1 MKEVTPRLT
10 EYPALGGSSWPHMG
24 PPGPPQS
31 SPQDLQPSPR
41 ELRALPQPPLN
52 LQLGA
57 TALGVPFGRRSCPHP
72 PSPRPSAPSPG
83 SRPLSASPSPCRL
96 PEAPPGCGAGRAAAG
111 SSPGRDAGGRG
122 RALPPGSAPR
132 SPGPMKH
139 QVSIMSD
146 WVLLGLIAVLVV
158 LLLLTVF
165 GFAVYS
171 GLFTEV
177 VVSAGSPPIG
187 SITLAYKFRVGPYG
201 ESGQLFTD
209 GCSISSK
216 LCSIGVYYDNP
227 HTVSPEKCRFAIGRI
242 LSEGDA
248 KPTEEQIRQFQKYG
262 FKIFSFPTPSHVVMA
277 SFPFT
282 TPLSIHLAVNRVH
295 PALDTYIKER
305 KLCAHPRLEI
315 YKEDRIYFV
324 CPLARQGDF
333 YVPEM
338 KELERKSRAVAAEAE
353 DAQTDITGADTMSE
367 ASTISIE
374 ATTDSRDTSVAT
386 SVLLPFPAGRG
397 REEADNRSE
406 HSYSESGASGSSFEE
421 LDLEGAGD
429 GEGAPGLLPVTAY
442 TESQEVSDKWTK
454 EPIAAERGEE

>member
-1 MKEVTPRLT
+1 VE
-10 EYPALGGSSWPHMG
+10 H
-24 PPGPPQS
+24 Q
-31 SPQDLQPSPR
+31 
-41 ELRALPQPPLN
+41 
-52 LQLGA
+52 
-57 TALGVPFGRRSCPHP
+57 
-72 PSPRPSAPSPG
+72 
-83 SRPLSASPSPCRL
+83 AS
-96 PEAPPGCGAGRAAAG
+96 
-111 SSPGRDAGGRG
+111 
-122 RALPPGSAPR
+122 
-132 SPGPMKH
+132 
-139 QVSIMSD
+139 VMSD
-146 WVLLGLIAVLVV
+146 WVLLGLIAALVV

-177 VVSAGSPPIG
+177 VVSAGSPPVG
-187 SITLAYKFRVGPYG
+187 NITLAYKFRVGPYG

-248 KPTEEQIRQFQKYG
+248 KPSEEQIKRFQKYG
-262 FKIFSFPTPSHVVMA
+262 FKIFSFPAPSHVVMA
-277 SFPFT
+277 TFPFT
-282 TPLSIHLAVNRVH
+282 TPMSIHLAVNRVH

-305 KLCAHPRLEI
+305 KLCAHPRIEI

-338 KELERKSRAVAAEAE
+338 KELERKSRAAEADAE
-353 DAQTDITGADTMSE
+353 DAQTDITGIDTMSE
-367 ASTISIE
+367 TSSISVE
-374 ATTDSRDTSVAT
+374 VTTDSRDTSVAT
-386 SVLLPFPAGRG
+386 SILLPFPASRG
-397 REEADNRSE
+397 REEGDNRSE

-421 LDLEGAGD
+421 LDLEVTGD
-429 GEGAPGLLPVTAY
+429 GEGAPGLLPDVGYAGN
-442 TESQEVSDKWTK
+442 QEVTDKWTK

>member
-1 MKEVTPRLT
+1 M
-10 EYPALGGSSWPHMG
+10 
-24 PPGPPQS
+24 Q
-31 SPQDLQPSPR
+31 
-41 ELRALPQPPLN
+41 
-52 LQLGA
+52 
-57 TALGVPFGRRSCPHP
+57 
-72 PSPRPSAPSPG
+72 
-83 SRPLSASPSPCRL
+83 
-96 PEAPPGCGAGRAAAG
+96 
-111 SSPGRDAGGRG
+111 
-122 RALPPGSAPR
+122 
-132 SPGPMKH
+132 H

-146 WVLLGLIAVLVV
+146 WVLLGLIAVLVT

-165 GFAVYS
+165 GFVVYS

-177 VVSAGSPPIG
+177 VVSAGSPPVG

-242 LSEGDA
+242 LCEGDA
-248 KPTEEQIRQFQKYG
+248 KPSEEQIKRFQKYG
-262 FKIFSFPTPSHVVMA
+262 FKIFSFPAPSHVVMA
-277 SFPFT
+277 TFPFT

-305 KLCAHPRLEI
+305 KLCAHPRIEI

-338 KELERKSRAVAAEAE
+338 EELERKSRAAIAEAE

-367 ASTISIE
+367 TSSISIE

-386 SVLLPFPAGRG
+386 SILLPFPASRG

-421 LDLEGAGD
+421 LDLEVTGD
-429 GEGAPGLLPVTAY
+429 GEGASALLPDVGYAGNQGVT
-442 TESQEVSDKWTK
+442 DKWTK

>member
-1 MKEVTPRLT
+1 
-10 EYPALGGSSWPHMG
+10 
-24 PPGPPQS
+24 
-31 SPQDLQPSPR
+31 
-41 ELRALPQPPLN
+41 
-52 LQLGA
+52 
-57 TALGVPFGRRSCPHP
+57 
-72 PSPRPSAPSPG
+72 
-83 SRPLSASPSPCRL
+83 
-96 PEAPPGCGAGRAAAG
+96 
-111 SSPGRDAGGRG
+111 
-122 RALPPGSAPR
+122 
-132 SPGPMKH
+132 
-139 QVSIMSD
+139 MSD

-277 SFPFT
+277 SRAQRE
-282 TPLSIHLAVNRVH
+282 LAETGVADARAASVFQ
-295 PALDTYIKER
+295 ER

-429 GEGAPGLLPVTAY
+429 GEGAPGLLPCHSLHRKPGGLRQVDQGAHCC
-442 TESQEVSDKWTK
+442 
-454 EPIAAERGEE
+454 

>member
-1 MKEVTPRLT
+1 
-10 EYPALGGSSWPHMG
+10 
-24 PPGPPQS
+24 
-31 SPQDLQPSPR
+31 
-41 ELRALPQPPLN
+41 
-52 LQLGA
+52 
-57 TALGVPFGRRSCPHP
+57 
-72 PSPRPSAPSPG
+72 
-83 SRPLSASPSPCRL
+83 
-96 PEAPPGCGAGRAAAG
+96 
-111 SSPGRDAGGRG
+111 
-122 RALPPGSAPR
+122 
-132 SPGPMKH
+132 
-139 QVSIMSD
+139 MSD
-146 WVLLGLIAVLVV
+146 WVLLGLIAVLVM
-158 LLLLTVF
+158 LLLLTIF
-165 GFAVYS
+165 GFVVYS

-177 VVSAGSPPIG
+177 VVSAGSPPVG

-227 HTVSPEKCRFAIGRI
+227 HTVRYGPGQGANKSA
-242 LSEGDA
+242 SELAGGECF
-248 KPTEEQIRQFQKYG
+248 PWQHQIKRFQKYG
-262 FKIFSFPTPSHVVMA
+262 FKIFSFPAPSHVVMA
-277 SFPFT
+277 TFPFT

-305 KLCAHPRLEI
+305 KLCAHPRIEI

-338 KELERKSRAVAAEAE
+338 KELERQSRAAAAEAE

-367 ASTISIE
+367 TSSISME

-386 SVLLPFPAGRG
+386 SILLPFPASRG

-421 LDLEGAGD
+421 LDLEVTGE
-429 GEGAPGLLPVTAY
+429 GEGAPGLLPDMGYAGN
-442 TESQEVSDKWTK
+442 QEVTDKWTK

>member
-1 MKEVTPRLT
+1 ME
-10 EYPALGGSSWPHMG
+10 
-24 PPGPPQS
+24 
-31 SPQDLQPSPR
+31 
-41 ELRALPQPPLN
+41 
-52 LQLGA
+52 
-57 TALGVPFGRRSCPHP
+57 
-72 PSPRPSAPSPG
+72 
-83 SRPLSASPSPCRL
+83 
-96 PEAPPGCGAGRAAAG
+96 
-111 SSPGRDAGGRG
+111 
-122 RALPPGSAPR
+122 
-132 SPGPMKH
+132 H
-139 QVSIMSD
+139 QASIMSD
-146 WVLLGLIAVLVV
+146 WVLLGLIAALVT

-165 GFAVYS
+165 GFVVYS

-177 VVSAGSPPIG
+177 VVSAGSPPV
-187 SITLAYKFRVGPYG
+187 SNITLAYKFRVGPYG

-216 LCSIGVYYDNP
+216 LYSIGVYYDNP

-248 KPTEEQIRQFQKYG
+248 KPSEDQIKRFQKYG
-262 FKIFSFPTPSHVVMA
+262 FKIFSFPAPSHVVMA
-277 SFPFT
+277 TFPFT

-305 KLCAHPRLEI
+305 KLCAHPRIEI

-338 KELERKSRAVAAEAE
+338 KELERKSRAAAAETE
-353 DAQTDITGADTMSE
+353 DAQTDITGADTTSE
-367 ASTISIE
+367 TSSISVE

-386 SVLLPFPAGRG
+386 SILLPFPASRG

-421 LDLEGAGD
+421 LDLEVAGD
-429 GEGAPGLLPVTAY
+429 GEGAQGLLPDTGYGGNQQVT
-442 TESQEVSDKWTK
+442 DKWTK
-454 EPIAAERGEE
+454 EPVAAERGEE

>member
-1 MKEVTPRLT
+1 ME
-10 EYPALGGSSWPHMG
+10 H
-24 PPGPPQS
+24 
-31 SPQDLQPSPR
+31 
-41 ELRALPQPPLN
+41 
-52 LQLGA
+52 
-57 TALGVPFGRRSCPHP
+57 H
-72 PSPRPSAPSPG
+72 
-83 SRPLSASPSPCRL
+83 
-96 PEAPPGCGAGRAAAG
+96 
-111 SSPGRDAGGRG
+111 
-122 RALPPGSAPR
+122 
-132 SPGPMKH
+132 
-139 QVSIMSD
+139 VSIMSD
-146 WVLLGLIAVLVV
+146 WVLLGLIVALVM
-158 LLLLTVF
+158 LLLLTIF
-165 GFAVYS
+165 GFVVYS

-177 VVSAGSPPIG
+177 VVSAGSPPVG

-248 KPTEEQIRQFQKYG
+248 KPSEEQIKRFQKYG
-262 FKIFSFPTPSHVVMA
+262 FKIFSFPAPSHVVMA
-277 SFPFT
+277 TFPFT

-305 KLCAHPRLEI
+305 KLCAHPRIEI

-338 KELERKSRAVAAEAE
+338 KELERKSRAAEAE

-367 ASTISIE
+367 TSSISIE

-386 SVLLPFPAGRG
+386 SVLLPFPASRG
-397 REEADNRSE
+397 REEVDNRSE

-421 LDLEGAGD
+421 LDLEVTGD
-429 GEGAPGLLPVTAY
+429 VEGASSLLPSVGYVGNQDVT
-442 TESQEVSDKWTK
+442 DKWTK

>member
-1 MKEVTPRLT
+1 MV
-10 EYPALGGSSWPHMG
+10 
-24 PPGPPQS
+24 
-31 SPQDLQPSPR
+31 
-41 ELRALPQPPLN
+41 
-52 LQLGA
+52 
-57 TALGVPFGRRSCPHP
+57 
-72 PSPRPSAPSPG
+72 
-83 SRPLSASPSPCRL
+83 
-96 PEAPPGCGAGRAAAG
+96 
-111 SSPGRDAGGRG
+111 
-122 RALPPGSAPR
+122 
-132 SPGPMKH
+132 H
-139 QVSIMSD
+139 QVSIMTD
-146 WVLLGLIAVLVV
+146 WVLLGLIAALVM

-165 GFAVYS
+165 GFVVYS

-177 VVSAGSPPIG
+177 VVSAGSPPVG
-187 SITLAYKFRVGPYG
+187 NMTLAYKFRVGPYG

-248 KPTEEQIRQFQKYG
+248 KPSEEQIKRFQKYG
-262 FKIFSFPTPSHVVMA
+262 FKIFSFPAPSHVVMA
-277 SFPFT
+277 TFPFT

-305 KLCAHPRLEI
+305 KLCAHPRIEI
-315 YKEDRIYFV
+315 YKQDRIYFV

-338 KELERKSRAVAAEAE
+338 KELERKSRAAAAVAEV
-353 DAQTDITGADTMSE
+353 AQTDITGVDTMSE
-367 ASTISIE
+367 TSSISME

-386 SVLLPFPAGRG
+386 SILLPFPASRG

-421 LDLEGAGD
+421 LDLEVAGD
-429 GEGAPGLLPVTAY
+429 GEGAPGLPPDVGYAGN
-442 TESQEVSDKWTK
+442 QEVTDKWTK
-454 EPIAAERGEE
+454 EPIAAEREEE

>member
-1 MKEVTPRLT
+1 M
-10 EYPALGGSSWPHMG
+10 
-24 PPGPPQS
+24 Q
-31 SPQDLQPSPR
+31 
-41 ELRALPQPPLN
+41 
-52 LQLGA
+52 
-57 TALGVPFGRRSCPHP
+57 
-72 PSPRPSAPSPG
+72 
-83 SRPLSASPSPCRL
+83 
-96 PEAPPGCGAGRAAAG
+96 
-111 SSPGRDAGGRG
+111 
-122 RALPPGSAPR
+122 
-132 SPGPMKH
+132 H

-146 WVLLGLIAVLVV
+146 WVLLGLIAVVVV
-158 LLLLTVF
+158 LLLLTIF

-177 VVSAGSPPIG
+177 VVSAGSPPVG

-248 KPTEEQIRQFQKYG
+248 KPSEEQIKRFQKYG
-262 FKIFSFPTPSHVVMA
+262 FKIFSFPAPSHVVMA

-305 KLCAHPRLEI
+305 KLCAHPRIEI

-338 KELERKSRAVAAEAE
+338 KELERKSRAAEAE

-367 ASTISIE
+367 TSSISIE

-386 SVLLPFPAGRG
+386 SVLLPFPASRG

-421 LDLEGAGD
+421 LDLEVTGD
-429 GEGAPGLLPVTAY
+429 GEGASALLPSVGY
-442 TESQEVSDKWTK
+442 VGNQEVTDKWTK
-454 EPIAAERGEE
+454 EPTAAERGEE

>member
-1 MKEVTPRLT
+1 ME
-10 EYPALGGSSWPHMG
+10 
-24 PPGPPQS
+24 
-31 SPQDLQPSPR
+31 
-41 ELRALPQPPLN
+41 
-52 LQLGA
+52 
-57 TALGVPFGRRSCPHP
+57 
-72 PSPRPSAPSPG
+72 
-83 SRPLSASPSPCRL
+83 
-96 PEAPPGCGAGRAAAG
+96 
-111 SSPGRDAGGRG
+111 
-122 RALPPGSAPR
+122 
-132 SPGPMKH
+132 H

-146 WVLLGLIAVLVV
+146 WVLLGLIAALVM
-158 LLLLTVF
+158 LLLLTIF
-165 GFAVYS
+165 GFVVYS

-177 VVSAGSPPIG
+177 VVSAGSPPVG

-216 LCSIGVYYDNP
+216 LCSIGIYYDNP

-248 KPTEEQIRQFQKYG
+248 KPSEEQIKRFQKYG
-262 FKIFSFPTPSHVVMA
+262 FKIFSFPAPSHVVMA
-277 SFPFT
+277 TFPFT

-305 KLCAHPRLEI
+305 KLCAHPRIEI

-338 KELERKSRAVAAEAE
+338 KELERKSRALEAE

-367 ASTISIE
+367 TSSISIE

-386 SVLLPFPAGRG
+386 SVLLPFPASRG
-397 REEADNRSE
+397 REEVDNRSE

-421 LDLEGAGD
+421 LDLEVTGD
-429 GEGAPGLLPVTAY
+429 TEGASALLPSVGY
-442 TESQEVSDKWTK
+442 VGNQEVTDKWTK

>member
-1 MKEVTPRLT
+1 VE
-10 EYPALGGSSWPHMG
+10 H
-24 PPGPPQS
+24 Q
-31 SPQDLQPSPR
+31 
-41 ELRALPQPPLN
+41 
-52 LQLGA
+52 
-57 TALGVPFGRRSCPHP
+57 
-72 PSPRPSAPSPG
+72 
-83 SRPLSASPSPCRL
+83 AS
-96 PEAPPGCGAGRAAAG
+96 
-111 SSPGRDAGGRG
+111 
-122 RALPPGSAPR
+122 
-132 SPGPMKH
+132 
-139 QVSIMSD
+139 VMSD
-146 WVLLGLIAVLVV
+146 WVLLGLIAALVA

-177 VVSAGSPPIG
+177 VVSAGSPPVG
-187 SITLAYKFRVGPYG
+187 NITLAYKFRVGPYG

-248 KPTEEQIRQFQKYG
+248 KPSEEQIKRFQKYG
-262 FKIFSFPTPSHVVMA
+262 FKIFSFPAPSHVVMA
-277 SFPFT
+277 TFPFT
-282 TPLSIHLAVNRVH
+282 TPMSIHLAVNRVH

-305 KLCAHPRLEI
+305 KLCAHPRIEI
-315 YKEDRIYFV
+315 YKHDRIYFV

-338 KELERKSRAVAAEAE
+338 KELERKSRAAAAEAE
-353 DAQTDITGADTMSE
+353 DAQTDITGVDTMSE
-367 ASTISIE
+367 TSSISIE

-386 SVLLPFPAGRG
+386 SILLPFPASRG

-421 LDLEGAGD
+421 LELEVTGD
-429 GEGAPGLLPVTAY
+429 GEVAQGLLPDVGY
-442 TESQEVSDKWTK
+442 VGNQEVTDKWTK
-454 EPIAAERGEE
+454 EPVAAERGEE